1 MDPNTFPTK
10 GNLILA
16 KNALALSKQG
26 FDLMDKKRNILIR
39 ELMELISE
47 ASDIQNQIDET
58 FSNAYQ
64 ALQKANIQM
73 GIHQEEQIAK
83 AVPVENSIR
92 IKRRSV
98 MGTEIPKVEYEKKKQ
113 APAYSFYH
121 TRMSL
126 DEACQQFEKVK
137 RKRQDMG
144 ERWRQPEE
152 FGNLVFLTSMG
163 SPIGR
168 YNIESDMRYV
178 TRQIND
184 MFRTEALY
192 SGGIPKKF
200 ERVHPH
206 ALRHTFATRCFEKGM
221 TPRTVQ
227 EIMGHAN
234 YNTTVSYTHVLDDIK
249 SKEAEKVGEFLQ
261 NKNNDA
267 KIEYS
272 GLLGIM

>member
-73 GIHQEEQIAK
+73 GIHQVEQIAK

-137 RKRQDMG
+137 ESDISCFHKQFYRFIIPVYLGVLIYPDKT
-144 ERWRQPEE
+144 P
-152 FGNLVFLTSMG
+152 FFIINTNLLLFPVFL
-163 SPIGR
+163 IR
-168 YNIESDMRYV
+168 NKHV
-178 TRQIND
+178 
-184 MFRTEALY
+184 F
-192 SGGIPKKF
+192 F
-200 ERVHPH
+200 HP
-206 ALRHTFATRCFEKGM
+206 
-221 TPRTVQ
+221 
-227 EIMGHAN
+227 
-234 YNTTVSYTHVLDDIK
+234 VSI
-249 SKEAEKVGEFLQ
+249 
-261 NKNNDA
+261 
-267 KIEYS
+267 I
-272 GLLGIM
+272 

>member
-16 KNALALSKQG
+16 KHALALSKQG

-73 GIHQEEQIAK
+73 GIHQVEQIAK

-113 APAYSFYH
+113 VPAYSFYH

-126 DEACQQFEKVK
+126 DEACQQFEKVAEIENSAYRLAYNIKKTQK
-137 RKRQDMG
+137 RANALSNITIPKYEKLSREIQDYLEEK
-144 ERWRQPEE
+144 EREE
-152 FGNLVFLTSMG
+152 F
-163 SPIGR
+163 
-168 YNIESDMRYV
+168 
-178 TRQIND
+178 TRQKVVKKNR
-184 MFRTEALY
+184 MKNAG
-192 SGGIPKKF
+192 SG
-200 ERVHPH
+200 
-206 ALRHTFATRCFEKGM
+206 M
-221 TPRTVQ
+221 
-227 EIMGHAN
+227 M
-234 YNTTVSYTHVLDDIK
+234 S
-249 SKEAEKVGEFLQ
+249 
-261 NKNNDA
+261 
-267 KIEYS
+267 
-272 GLLGIM
+272 

>member
-73 GIHQEEQIAK
+73 GIHQVEQIAK

-121 TRMSL
+121 TRMHTALPIISKRRRNARMHSRTL
-126 DEACQQFEKVK
+126 QFRSMKNCRVRYRIIWRKK
-137 RKRQDMG
+137 RGKSSQD
-144 ERWRQPEE
+144 RK
-152 FGNLVFLTSMG
+152 L
-163 SPIGR
+163 
-168 YNIESDMRYV
+168 
-178 TRQIND
+178 
-184 MFRTEALY
+184 
-192 SGGIPKKF
+192 
-200 ERVHPH
+200 
-206 ALRHTFATRCFEKGM
+206 
-221 TPRTVQ
+221 
-227 EIMGHAN
+227 
-234 YNTTVSYTHVLDDIK
+234 
-249 SKEAEKVGEFLQ
+249 
-261 NKNNDA
+261 
-267 KIEYS
+267 
-272 GLLGIM
+272 

>member
-73 GIHQEEQIAK
+73 GIHQVEQIAK

-98 MGTEIPKVEYEKKKQ
+98 MGTEIPKVEYEKKI
-113 APAYSFYH
+113 PYLHVETDYSQSDVGQLN
-121 TRMSL
+121 TRIAAL
-126 DEACQQFEKVK
+126 
-137 RKRQDMG
+137 
-144 ERWRQPEE
+144 
-152 FGNLVFLTSMG
+152 
-163 SPIGR
+163 
-168 YNIESDMRYV
+168 IEM
-178 TRQIND
+178 
-184 MFRTEALY
+184 L
-192 SGGIPKKF
+192 
-200 ERVHPH
+200 
-206 ALRHTFATRCFEKGM
+206 
-221 TPRTVQ
+221 
-227 EIMGHAN
+227 
-234 YNTTVSYTHVLDDIK
+234 
-249 SKEAEKVGEFLQ
+249 
-261 NKNNDA
+261 
-267 KIEYS
+267 
-272 GLLGIM
+272 

>member
-47 ASDIQNQIDET
+47 ASDIQNQIDKT

-73 GIHQEEQIAK
+73 GIHQVEQIAK

-137 RKRQDMG
+137 ELTKTQIPMG
-144 ERWRQPEE
+144 TFGRPED
-152 FGNLVFLTSMG
+152 VAKAVAFLAS
-163 SPIGR
+163 
-168 YNIESDMRYV
+168 E
-178 TRQIND
+178 
-184 MFRTEALY
+184 EAGYITGQVLCVD
-192 SGGIPKKF
+192 GGM
-200 ERVHPH
+200 
-206 ALRHTFATRCFEKGM
+206 AM
-221 TPRTVQ
+221 
-227 EIMGHAN
+227 
-234 YNTTVSYTHVLDDIK
+234 
-249 SKEAEKVGEFLQ
+249 
-261 NKNNDA
+261 
-267 KIEYS
+267 
-272 GLLGIM
+272 

>member
-73 GIHQEEQIAK
+73 GIHQVEQIAK

-137 RKRQDMG
+137 ELTIRLAEIENSAYPLPIISKRRRNARMHSRTLQFRSMKNCRVRYRIIWRKKRGKSSQD
-144 ERWRQPEE
+144 RK
-152 FGNLVFLTSMG
+152 L
-163 SPIGR
+163 
-168 YNIESDMRYV
+168 
-178 TRQIND
+178 
-184 MFRTEALY
+184 
-192 SGGIPKKF
+192 
-200 ERVHPH
+200 
-206 ALRHTFATRCFEKGM
+206 
-221 TPRTVQ
+221 
-227 EIMGHAN
+227 
-234 YNTTVSYTHVLDDIK
+234 
-249 SKEAEKVGEFLQ
+249 
-261 NKNNDA
+261 
-267 KIEYS
+267 
-272 GLLGIM
+272 